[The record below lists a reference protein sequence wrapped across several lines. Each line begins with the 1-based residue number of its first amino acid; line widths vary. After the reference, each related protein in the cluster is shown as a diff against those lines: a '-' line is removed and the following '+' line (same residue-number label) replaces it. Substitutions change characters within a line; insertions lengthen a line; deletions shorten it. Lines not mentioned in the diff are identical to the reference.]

1 MKLALE
7 VLHFDTG
14 QVPLSRPHTIRAR
27 MNRLLA
33 LTAQMA
39 LCAGSYVADYY
50 YPNDYLEMAFYAF
63 LALAIVYFVFRI
75 ALEQA
80 IMRTIKDAKTRYS
93 IRKAMSIVYVLV
105 FVLVLI
111 RLWVEDSEALL
122 LSYGLVGAGIAIAL
136 QDLFKNFVGG
146 IIVFSTGTYRVG
158 DRVEIDS
165 KFGDV
170 IDIGLM
176 YTTLLEIREWVEGDQ
191 ATGRLTIVPNGRVIS
206 GVVHNYTKDHS
217 FIWDEI
223 ELPITY
229 ASDWKYAIE
238 RFSLVIQTETAELT
252 KHAEKDLAN
261 IMARYY
267 LPKRGVEPAIFVTL
281 TDNWINLSVRYIAMV
296 RERRALRDTIFR
308 RLLEEI
314 NGSDGRIKIASETLG
329 ITEFPGE
336 ALKPPRVGRT

>member
-1 MKLALE
+1 
-7 VLHFDTG
+7 
-14 QVPLSRPHTIRAR
+14 
-27 MNRLLA
+27 MNRLVALA
-33 LTAQMA
+33 AQVT
-39 LCAGSYVADYY
+39 LCLAAYIADYY
-50 YPNDYLEMAFYAF
+50 YPNDYLRLAFYTF
-63 LALAIVYFVFRI
+63 LALAVIYFVFRI

-93 IRKAMSIVYVLV
+93 VRKAMSIVYVLV

-111 RLWVEDSEALL
+111 LLWVEDSEALL
-122 LSYGLVGAGIAIAL
+122 VSYGLVGAGIAIAL

-146 IIVFSTGTYRVG
+146 IMIFSTGTYRVG

-206 GVVHNYTKDHS
+206 GVIHNYTKDHS

-229 ASDWKYAIE
+229 DSDWKYAIE
-238 RFSLVIQTETAELT
+238 RFSGVIQTETAELT

-281 TDNWINLSVRYIAMV
+281 TDNWINLSVRYIALV
-296 RERRALRDTIFR
+296 RERRVLRDRIYR
-308 RLLEEI
+308 RLLEEVD
-314 NGSDGRIKIASETLG
+314 GSDGRIRIASETMG
-329 ITEFPGE
+329 ITEFPKGIL
-336 ALKPPRVGRT
+336 APPAE

>member
-1 MKLALE
+1 
-7 VLHFDTG
+7 
-14 QVPLSRPHTIRAR
+14 
-27 MNRLLA
+27 MNRLVA
-33 LTAQMA
+33 FAAQVA
-39 LCAGSYVADYY
+39 LCGASFVANYY
-50 YPNDYLEMAFYAF
+50 YPSAYLENAFFTF

-75 ALEQA
+75 LFEQA
-80 IMRTIKDAKTRYS
+80 ILRTIRDAKTRYS
-93 IRKAMSIVYVLV
+93 IRKAMSTVYVLAS
-105 FVLVLI
+105 VLVLI
-111 RLWVEDSEALL
+111 RIWVEDSEALL
-122 LSYGLVGAGIAIAL
+122 VSYGLIGAGVAIAL

-146 IIVFSTGTYRVG
+146 ILVFSTGTYRVG
-158 DRVEIDS
+158 DRIEIDS

-238 RFSLVIQTETAELT
+238 RFSVVIEVETAELT

-261 IMARYY
+261 IMAKYY
-267 LPKRGVEPAIFVTL
+267 LPKRGVEPAIFLTL
-281 TDNWINLSVRYIAMV
+281 TDNWINLSVRYIALV
-296 RERRALRDTIFR
+296 RERRPLRDRIYR
-308 RLLEEI
+308 RLLEEV
-314 NGSDGRIKIASETLG
+314 NGSGGRIEIASETLG
-329 ITEFPGE
+329 ITHFPDR
-336 ALKPPRVGRT
+336 AIDPMR